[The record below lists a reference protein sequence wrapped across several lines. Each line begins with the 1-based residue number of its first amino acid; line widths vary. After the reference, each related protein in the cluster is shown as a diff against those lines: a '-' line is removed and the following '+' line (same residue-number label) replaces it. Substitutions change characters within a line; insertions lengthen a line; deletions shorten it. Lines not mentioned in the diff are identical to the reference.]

1 MYTLY
6 YVPVNNILLE
16 TSTQL
21 GKKVLKGVES

>member
-6 YVPVNNILLE
+6 YVQVNKILLD
-16 TSTQL
+16 TLTQL